1 MQPSTTALGMAR
13 LQAGHIDLYEPGTK
27 PERQYKGLM
36 SVFDHDA
43 EVQPLPTAHGG
54 GAGDQEYDYDGELD
68 EEFEFD
74 CDYSGRD
81 TTIL

>member
-1 MQPSTTALGMAR
+1 MAR

-43 EVQPLPTAHGG
+43 EVQPLPTTHGG
-54 GAGDQEYDYDGELD
+54 GAGS
-68 EEFEFD
+68 D
-74 CDYSGRD
+74 CDYIVIE
-81 TTIL
+81 ILQFCE